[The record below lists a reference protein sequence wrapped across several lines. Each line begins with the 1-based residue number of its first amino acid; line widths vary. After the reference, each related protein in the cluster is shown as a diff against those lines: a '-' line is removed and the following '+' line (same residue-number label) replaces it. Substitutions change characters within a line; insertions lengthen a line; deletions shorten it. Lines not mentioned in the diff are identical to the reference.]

1 LVSCLYVSP
10 KNLSLGCPS
19 RQSSVYDSLQAGMA
33 VDGDRSGDSYRKCNC
48 TQQDPQGWWEVD
60 LGQLVHVHQ
69 VKIWNRCDEPTDS
82 SMERNFYATRL
93 FPCWVMASQQPFK
106 DDVGGAALLDAM
118 NNAVA
123 RAHLKEERRC
133 SVWRCPD
140 QTMAR
145 YVRVQLEGFDFLHMA
160 QVWV

>member
-1 LVSCLYVSP
+1 MKLVSCLYVSP

-69 VKIWNRCDEPTDS
+69 VKVII
-82 SMERNFYATRL
+82 TRL
-93 FPCWVMASQQPFK
+93 AYVPMTVKS
-106 DDVGGAALLDAM
+106 
-118 NNAVA
+118 
-123 RAHLKEERRC
+123 RC
-133 SVWRCPD
+133 N
-140 QTMAR
+140 
-145 YVRVQLEGFDFLHMA
+145 YNGN
-160 QVWV
+160 